1 MSMFFKVGYFSW
13 FMKIKEIC
21 FLPRP
26 TPDPARAIDKKIYS
40 LPRSR
45 SPKRGRVKGSLYLMR
60 NEKQEVF
67 QQTHPSVEELKK
79 AYT

>member
-1 MSMFFKVGYFSW
+1 MGNEKQEVFIRFPNTSSETGSFS
-13 FMKIKEIC
+13 
-21 FLPRP
+21 
-26 TPDPARAIDKKIYS
+26 TN
-40 LPRSR
+40 

-67 QQTHPSVEELKK
+67 QQTHPSVVELKG